1 MTIHAIF
8 ENGVF
13 RPVSPVSL
21 PDRSHVV
28 FDPKLIE
35 PAAGAPAGQERIFAI
50 LRQSMPSGETDVAER
65 HDEHQP

>member
-13 RPVSPVSL
+13 RPVGKVDL
-21 PDRSHVV
+21 P
-28 FDPKLIE
+28 E
-35 PAAGAPAGQERIFAI
+35 PCEVEFEPRLLKDNHQPDHLARIYAI
-50 LRQSMPSGETDVAER
+50 LGQSFDTDDPNLAAK